1 MGRHSIP
8 TCPIIEHLGSATRDA
23 SKRLEP
29 RAVSERC
36 LSKRKDQCSSKP
48 QRIMPVKE
56 FCSLS
61 MDLQSAKFYDRQSY
75 SLYSKF
81 VKLGKHHLPRE
92 ELTSHQVMENV
103 DEEGRVLKRA
113 PRVRPFL
120 RNMTRSLAIVLLL
133 VLLPLFIGEA
143 HAEPEPEPEPK
154 TKTVRQWKAVGDV
167 IPISEDEDSY
177 TENKPRCDR
186 RYVSGAQKE
195 GIFRAPD
202 IYNPEKVSRQCLY
215 TFIAGEGERVRL
227 QFNRFD
233 LRGTPPD
240 GSTLGVTPACSHE
253 YLDIFTEATDPN
265 KDLLKTPFGGR
276 YCGKIS
282 PRLRISWHKTIH
294 IAFFTDNNITTPD
307 LFSGTYKFIN
317 DSKYSVGVKAP
328 DQDCGFVVNVDVKKH
343 GEFLSPTYPGVYP
356 KNITCY
362 WKFVGKHDQRIRL
375 EFRDFDLFYGGPHCP
390 FDHVKMFDGG
400 DTFAPLIGTYCGQ
413 QRNLVVFSSSSSVLV
428 TFSTLYRIADT
439 QNRGFQGIFNISD
452 SYLRLNFINEHDA
465 EHIRGTECDQRI
477 LSKRTSN
484 GTVFSPNYPYLYL
497 PNIVCRYFIY
507 GLQDSQNLER
517 VRLEFFDR
525 FDIPA
530 TPKSGK
536 NCTDGYL
543 RVYLRGQEV
552 RSEYDKPDHEYCGQT
567 LPHSVVALGP
577 RLLMVFSSGKT
588 TGTGFKAHYK
598 FETEYKIPGTASP
611 DGRCVFSYLS
621 SSQKSGTFNSPRHPS
636 NYPSNTTCEFT
647 FKPAH
652 DEVVEIVFVTFKIR
666 NDNPGTGVGVHRCQE
681 DWMELFNIYR
691 PRYSE
696 KEREVLKGRYCGET
710 APGPTQSERE
720 AVGLRVVLHT
730 DHSGVYSGFDAIYI
744 FKKKEETFGVC
755 GGNIT
760 ESESG
765 ELLSPNFPENYGAP
779 DKTDSSYCDWYIQ
792 VRPGYKVLLWFQS
805 FAVEGNPEERG
816 CPAAAVRVWKHEDD
830 IPVDMCGD
838 ALPSDQIQ
846 ILSQG
851 SVLRMT
857 FLAAARAVGAKGFK
871 AIWTEVLDSP
881 QCNQFLC
888 KSTNFCIPRSLHCD
902 GVANCGLSDFSDEER
917 CDKARGVSLVMLTSI
932 VLGVSSSVTLV
943 VCLWCQKRKL
953 SKKKENSM
961 AHVHAYEKGARFA
974 AMDIGDRSVSPVI
987 GTRKATH
994 HLSHASLRMEGVV

>member
-1 MGRHSIP
+1 MDWCTTEAFSRSDRSSSA
-8 TCPIIEHLGSATRDA
+8 TIEASGDRKQDVGECSVWWHESGSASTCSLQRRRRPELLYNENMSSFLLRCGGRKSSHRDFGYQGRT
-23 SKRLEP
+23 SRQHYHCSRVDFDSQNRPENEVSIKRLP
-29 RAVSERC
+29 SNGLFRSYPTWR
-36 LSKRKDQCSSKP
+36 SN
-48 QRIMPVKE
+48 RILIALALLILA
-56 FCSLS
+56 FSI
-61 MDLQSAKFYDRQSY
+61 
-75 SLYSKF
+75 
-81 VKLGKHHLPRE
+81 
-92 ELTSHQVMENV
+92 V
-103 DEEGRVLKRA
+103 DEAK
-113 PRVRPFL
+113 
-120 RNMTRSLAIVLLL
+120 
-133 VLLPLFIGEA
+133 
-143 HAEPEPEPEPK
+143 AEPEADPK

-167 IPISEDEDSY
+167 LPISEDEDSSY
-177 TENKPRCDR
+177 TDNKPRCDR
-186 RYVSGAQKE
+186 MYDGTQQKE

-202 IYNPEKVSRQCLY
+202 IYNPELVSRQCLY
-215 TFIAGEGERVRL
+215 TFVAGDGERVRL

-233 LRGTPPD
+233 LRGTPPE
-240 GSTLGVTPACSHE
+240 CSHE

-276 YCGKIS
+276 YCGKIA

-307 LFSGTYKFIN
+307 LFSGTYKIIN
-317 DSKYSVGVKAP
+317 GSKYSVGIKAP
-328 DQDCGFVVNVDVKKH
+328 DQECGFVVNVNMLKN

-362 WKFVGKHDQRIRL
+362 WKFVGNADQRVRL

-390 FDHVKMFDGG
+390 FDHVKMFDGA
-400 DTFAPLIGTYCGQ
+400 DSFSPLIGTYCGQ
-413 QRNLVVFSSSSSVLV
+413 QRNLVVFSSGSSVLV
-428 TFSTLYRIADT
+428 TFNTLYRIADT

-452 SYLRLNFINEHDA
+452 SYLRLNFINKNDA

-484 GTVFSPNYPYLYL
+484 GTVFSPNYPFLYL

-530 TPKSGK
+530 TPKGNKKCS
-536 NCTDGYL
+536 DGYL
-543 RVYLRGQEV
+543 RIYLRGQEV
-552 RSEYDKPDHEYCGQT
+552 RSEYDKPDQEYCGKT
-567 LPHSVVALGP
+567 LPHSVVAHGP
-577 RLLMVFSSGKT
+577 RMLMVFSSGKT

-611 DGRCVFSYLS
+611 DGLCVFSYLS
-621 SSQKSGTFNSPRHPS
+621 SSQKSGSFNSPRHPS
-636 NYPSNTTCEFT
+636 NYPSNTTCQFT
-647 FKPAH
+647 FKPAP

-666 NDNPGTGVGVHRCQE
+666 NDKPGTGVGTHRCQE
-681 DWMELFNIYR
+681 DWMEIYNIYR
-691 PRYSE
+691 PRYSGT
-696 KEREVLKGRYCGET
+696 EREVLKGRFCGET
-710 APGPTQSERE
+710 APGPTQSERD
-720 AVGLRVVLHT
+720 AVGLRVMLHT

-744 FKKKEETFGVC
+744 FKKKEETFGEC

-765 ELLSPNFPENYGAP
+765 ELLSPNFPGNYGAP
-779 DKTDSSYCDWYIQ
+779 DKTDSSYCDWNIQ

-816 CPAAAVRVWKHEDD
+816 CPAAAVRVWKSADD

-846 ILSQG
+846 ILSHS

-871 AIWTEVLDSP
+871 AIWTEIQDSP

-888 KSTNFCIPRSLHCD
+888 KSTNFCIPRSLRCD
-902 GVANCGLSDFSDEER
+902 GIANCGLGDFSDEDR
-917 CDKARGVSLVMLTSI
+917 CDKASGISVLMLAGV
-932 VLGVSSSVTLV
+932 VLGVSSSLTLV
-943 VCLWCQKRKL
+943 ICLWCQRRRL
-953 SKKKENSM
+953 SKKKENSLSH
-961 AHVHAYEKGARFA
+961 HVHVYDKGARFA
-974 AMDIGDRSVSPVI
+974 AMDIGDRSVSPVM
-987 GTRKATH
+987 GTRKAAH
-994 HLSHASLRMEGVV
+994 HLSHASLRTEGVV